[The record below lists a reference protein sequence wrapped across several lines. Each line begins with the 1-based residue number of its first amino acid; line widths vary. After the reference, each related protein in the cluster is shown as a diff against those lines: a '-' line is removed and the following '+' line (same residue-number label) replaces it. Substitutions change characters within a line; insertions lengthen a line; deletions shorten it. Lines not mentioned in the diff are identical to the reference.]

1 MSNEQSIR
9 DVAAEWIA
17 GLISGNG
24 FGDDYVDD
32 EVKRWADE
40 LLASPVIRRIQ
51 AEAWDEGFEKATDL
65 TGEDFWSDTWSDDH
79 NPYRGETA

>member
-9 DVAAEWIA
+9 DEAAEWIA

-32 EVKRWADE
+32 EVKQWADD

-51 AEAWDEGFEKATDL
+51 TEAWEQGADATCAAYAVVS
-65 TGEDFWSDTWSDDH
+65 TRGYTT
-79 NPYRGETA
+79 NPYRGEQS

>member
-9 DVAAEWIA
+9 DEAAEWIA

-32 EVKRWADE
+32 EVKQWADD

-51 AEAWDEGFEKATDL
+51 AEAWDAGYVDGATDGFNRSQGN
-65 TGEDFWSDTWSDDH
+65 TKP